1 MAVVSL
7 TGQLRD
13 GGLAAWCTATLT
25 GTTAVATQ
33 VADGAAAVA
42 AAPVRPR
49 RVASSDHWA
58 AIGGALGQRLAFATG
73 HAPPYYALLGA
84 HRAGLA
90 DWATIQRAAARF
102 PTHAGLDPTRATRAN
117 QLRPLPGGGWLDLD
131 HAPTADRA
139 GRATQGARPGML
151 LDLVDRLVAFLAAHA
166 PPGHLA
172 DTRGAEA
179 VLARACMVLT
189 DCESAYRS
197 GQLPPTAAARW
208 ADPATTAG
216 DLLDAVPDHQVA
228 ELLDLITRAHTSG
241 LLTRLAPDPTTPAG
255 IAGPVLVEHWADGDL
270 LIPTAHPTDDAHG
283 PAAGDSGWVLLDVKT
298 VLSTRDHGRVARW
311 LWQLLGYAWLDQS
324 DAHRIRAVGLY
335 LARHGALITWPL
347 GDFAAALLDGADV
360 PAARAEFRE
369 LAARAWAAESGRPAS
384 SRPTPARR

>member
-1 MAVVSL
+1 MSL

-25 GTTAVATQ
+25 GTAALATQ
-33 VADGAAAVA
+33 VTDRAATAAA
-42 AAPVRPR
+42 AAPPVRPQ
-49 RVASSDHWA
+49 RVASPEHWA

-90 DWATIQRAAARF
+90 DWSTIQRAAARF
-102 PTHAGLDPTRATRAN
+102 PTHAGLDPARAARAN
-117 QLRPLPGGGWLDLD
+117 QLRPLPSGAWLDLD
-131 HAPTADRA
+131 HAPTADLA
-139 GRATQGARPGML
+139 GRSTHGARPALL

-166 PPGHLA
+166 PPGGLA

-179 VLARACMVLT
+179 VVARVCMVLT
-189 DCESAYRS
+189 DCESAYR
-197 GQLPPTAAARW
+197 GGHLPPAAAARW

-228 ELLDLITRAHTSG
+228 ELLDLITRTHTAG

-270 LIPTAHPTDDAHG
+270 LIPTDPTAD
-283 PAAGDSGWVLLDVKT
+283 AAGESGWVLLDVKT
-298 VLSTRDHGRVARW
+298 VMSVRDPDRVARW
-311 LWQLLGYAWLDQS
+311 LWQLLGYAWLDHD
-324 DAHRIRAVGLY
+324 DAHRIRGVGLY

-347 GDFAAALLDGADV
+347 DHFAAALLDDADV
-360 PAARAEFRE
+360 PGARAEFRE
-369 LAARAWAAESGRPAS
+369 LAARAWAAESGRPPNA
-384 SRPTPARR
+384 RPAGAPR

>member
-1 MAVVSL
+1 MSL

-13 GGLAAWCTATLT
+13 GTLAAWCAATLT
-25 GTTAVATQ
+25 GTAELATEVADRAATAAVATP
-33 VADGAAAVA
+33 
-42 AAPVRPR
+42 PVRPR
-49 RVASSDHWA
+49 RVESPDHWA

-102 PTHAGLDPTRATRAN
+102 PTHAGLDPDRAARAN
-117 QLRPLPGGGWLDLD
+117 QLHPLPGGGWLDLD

-139 GRATQGARPGML
+139 GRATQGTRSGLL
-151 LDLVDRLVAFLAAHA
+151 LDLVERLVAFLAKHA

-179 VLARACMVLT
+179 VLARVCMVLT

-197 GQLPPTAAARW
+197 GQLPSDAAARW

-228 ELLDLITRAHTSG
+228 ELLDLTTRSHTSG
-241 LLTRLAPDPTTPAG
+241 LLTRLAPDPATPAG
-255 IAGPVLVEHWADGDL
+255 ITGPVLVEHWADADL
-270 LIPTAHPTDDAHG
+270 LIPAENPATGPTDG
-283 PAAGDSGWVLLDVKT
+283 SAARDNGWALLDVKT
-298 VLSTRDHGRVARW
+298 VLSTRDHDRVTRW
-311 LWQLLGYAWLDQS
+311 LWQLLGYAWLDHS

-347 GDFAAALLDGADV
+347 DQYAAALLDGADV
-360 PAARAEFRE
+360 PGARAEFRE
-369 LAARAWAAESGRPAS
+369 LAACCWAAESGRPPNA
-384 SRPTPARR
+384 RPAGAPR